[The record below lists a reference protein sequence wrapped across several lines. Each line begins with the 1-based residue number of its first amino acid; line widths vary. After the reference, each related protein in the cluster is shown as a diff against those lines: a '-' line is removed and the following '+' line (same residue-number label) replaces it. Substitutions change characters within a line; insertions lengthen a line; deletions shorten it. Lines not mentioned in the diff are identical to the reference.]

1 MNCYKRDTK
10 TACQFY
16 ACCLYGKAY
25 LYEEKLYFHRCNWM
39 LIERKLKRVVSKS
52 ETKFGETLNLIIKSW
67 FLFIITLEYTAF
79 RQPRKRLCSTKQKI
93 SLI

>member
-25 LYEEKLYFHRCNWM
+25 LSEEKLYFDRCNWM
-39 LIERKLKRVVSKS
+39 LIERKLKRAGYTVVSKS
-52 ETKFGETLNLIIKSW
+52 EL
-67 FLFIITLEYTAF
+67 
-79 RQPRKRLCSTKQKI
+79 
-93 SLI
+93 SLVNH